1 MPAIITDR
9 FRIHNSEQFQE
20 AFSEGSGNVMYLGI
34 GRPQAF
40 ATATRGDSR
49 TNNEGSDTAPLTP
62 GDKETHKVFLLMIYL
77 HVKELQLQM
86 LLLQYQEEIG

>member
-20 AFSEGSGNVMYLGI
+20 AFSEGSGNVRYLGI

-40 ATATRGDSR
+40 STATRGDGR
-49 TNNEGSDTAPLTP
+49 TNNEGSDTAP
-62 GDKETHKVFLLMIYL
+62 
-77 HVKELQLQM
+77 
-86 LLLQYQEEIG
+86 